1 VDNPVRF
8 ALDFSV
14 QNLKN
19 RPRERGFRLDILLL
33 PIIVEQ
39 FGFLDFT
46 PGSGGHHLFFRP
58 TPLFSGISGE
68 NWERSKHLG
77 ALLVQ

>member
-1 VDNPVRF
+1 VRF
-8 ALDFSV
+8 ALDFSA

-19 RPRERGFRLDILLL
+19 HPRRRGFRLDILLL

-46 PGSGGHHLFFRP
+46 PGSGSNHPFFRP

-68 NWERSKHLG
+68 NWERSEHLG
-77 ALLVQ
+77 AFLVQ